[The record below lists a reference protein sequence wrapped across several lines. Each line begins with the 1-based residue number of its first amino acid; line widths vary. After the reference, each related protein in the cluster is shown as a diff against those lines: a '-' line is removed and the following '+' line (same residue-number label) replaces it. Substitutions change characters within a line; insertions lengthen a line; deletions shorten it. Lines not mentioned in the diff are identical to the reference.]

1 MRVVDKRCLLVNGGV
16 QRDPYDSSIGPETL
30 VGVCQP
36 EGPYCLGGALG
47 ESSDCPTSRQKGRIG
62 KRCKGKTRSR
72 SHSRKALCNTRT
84 RDTTRQNRPRP
95 TLRKHVSGG
104 WVKQFWM
111 TLSLRLMTRSPT
123 RPAPDNHVRPRLP
136 SNDPSRTPV
145 RHLRSNSPRLYPGPL
160 RRISFA
166 YKCDQVG
173 NLTAASRT

>member
-16 QRDPYDSSIGPETL
+16 RRDPYDSSIGPETL

-47 ESSDCPTSRQKGRIG
+47 ESSDCPTSRQKGMHGERRGRVLIRV
-62 KRCKGKTRSR
+62 KRFATQEHVIRRG
-72 SHSRKALCNTRT
+72 RT
-84 RDTTRQNRPRP
+84 DPDRPY
-95 TLRKHVSGG
+95 VSGG

-123 RPAPDNHVRPRLP
+123 RPAPDNHARRRLP
-136 SNDPSRTPV
+136 SNDPSRPPV
-145 RHLRSNSPRLYPGPL
+145 RHLRSNSPPSILALYGGYHSPT
-160 RRISFA
+160 A